1 MKRWGGQAS
10 CRPHPANTPSP
21 YPPVPASPAPPL
33 KCFTVEDPRDELQQ
47 ETVRG
52 EEGGQLFPQKYSNPP
67 PQDDERAA
75 FISANKKIRSKKKC
89 G

>member
-52 EEGGQLFPQKYSNPP
+52 GSYFPKNIPTPP
-67 PQDDERAA
+67 RPPRMM
-75 FISANKKIRSKKKC
+75 SGLPSSLLTKK
-89 G
+89 